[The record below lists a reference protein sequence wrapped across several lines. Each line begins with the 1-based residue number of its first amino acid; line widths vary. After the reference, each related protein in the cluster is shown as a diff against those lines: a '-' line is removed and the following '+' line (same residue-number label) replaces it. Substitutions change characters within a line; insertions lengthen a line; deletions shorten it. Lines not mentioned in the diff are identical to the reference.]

1 MSRVAN
7 YPIEVPKGVEVTLDA
22 ATLRVKGAKGTLST
36 PVSDVVEIKRED
48 DRLRFTARRGDQYA
62 QSMAGTLRALAR
74 NMIIGVSQGFSK
86 KLELQGVGYRAAAQ
100 GAGRLDLQLGFSH
113 AVLYKLPEGIK
124 VETPSQTE
132 VIVTGVDKQLV
143 GQVASEIRGFRPP
156 EPYKGKGVRYAD
168 ERVVRKEAKKK

>member
-1 MSRVAN
+1 MSRVGN
-7 YPIEVPKGVEVTLDA
+7 YPIDVPKGVEVTLDA
-22 ATLRVKGAKGTLST
+22 SSLRVKGSKGTLSV
-36 PVSDVVEIKRED
+36 PMDEAVEIKRED
-48 DRLRFTARRGDQYA
+48 DRLRFVARRADQHS
-62 QSMAGTLRALAR
+62 QSMAGTLRALVR
-74 NMIIGVSQGFSK
+74 NMLIGVSQGFSK

-100 GAGRLDLQLGFSH
+100 GTGRLDLQLGFSH
-113 AVLYKLPEGIK
+113 PVQYKLPEGIK

-156 EPYKGKGVRYAD
+156 EPYKGKGVRYAN

>member
-1 MSRVAN
+1 MSRVGN
-7 YPIEVPKGVEVTLDA
+7 YPIDVPKGVEVTLDA
-22 ATLRVKGAKGTLST
+22 SSLRVKGAKGVLSA
-36 PVSDVVEIKRED
+36 PLDEAVEIKRED
-48 DRLRFTARRGDQYA
+48 DRLRFVARRADQHS
-62 QSMAGTLRALAR
+62 QSMAGTLRALVR
-74 NMIIGVSQGFSK
+74 NMMIGVSQGFSK

-100 GAGRLDLQLGFSH
+100 GVGLLDLQLGFSH
-113 AVLYKLPEGIK
+113 PVKYKLPEGIK

-156 EPYKGKGVRYAD
+156 EPYKGKGVRYAN